1 MKVYYSALRKLRNLN
16 IRLSRHDGFHIK
28 PQDVPVTSEEASE
41 MIYSLLKSDTPCM
54 ITRFGSTELSTIV
67 GFLEIDKKKHDV
79 LKYIQG
85 DVPAWWNKKDVLC
98 GKIRDFSGFFPADEQ
113 LVQKFVDTVL
123 VDIKQIDILG
133 SWLRM
138 ENYIDDKL
146 KHTKKV
152 FLKDLEPFWVASPW
166 SRVLEGKKVL
176 VVHPFASQ
184 ILEQYKYNRKN
195 LFANKS
201 ILPLFELD
209 VVPAVQSLGGAANE
223 FSNWFDALHWMEE
236 EIDKRNYDICLIGC
250 GAYGMCLAAHVKRQ
264 GKKAVHLGGALQL
277 LFGIIG
283 NRWENP
289 NYGVKEWGIPVGLY
303 SNLINRYWIR
313 PGEEG
318 RPKNADQV
326 EGACYW

>member
-1 MKVYYSALRKLRNLN
+1 MKAYYNALRRLRNLN
-16 IRLSRHDGFHIK
+16 IRLSHHDGFHIK
-28 PQDVPVTSEEASE
+28 PQDVPVTPEEASD
-41 MIYSLLKSDTPCM
+41 MIYSLLKSDKPCM

-67 GFLEIDKKKHDV
+67 GFLEIDKKRHNV

-85 DVPAWWNKKDVLC
+85 EIPAWWNSKEVLC
-98 GKIRDFSGFFPADEQ
+98 DKIRDFSGFFPADEQ
-113 LVQKFVDTVL
+113 LVQRFVDTVL

-133 SWLRM
+133 SWLQM

-146 KHTKKV
+146 KYTKKV
-152 FLKDLEPFWVASPW
+152 FLKDLEPFWVVNPW
-166 SRVLEGKKVL
+166 SRVLEGKKIL
-176 VVHPFASQ
+176 VVHPFAHQ
-184 ILEQYKYNRKN
+184 MLEQYKCNREN
-195 LFANKS
+195 LFVNKAV
-201 ILPLFELD
+201 LPLFELD
-209 VVPAVQSLGGAANE
+209 VIPAVQSLGGEANG
-223 FSNWFDALHWMEE
+223 FDNWFDALQWMEE

-303 SNLINRYWIR
+303 SNLINKYWIR
-313 PGEEG
+313 PGEKG
-318 RPKNADQV
+318 RPKNANRV